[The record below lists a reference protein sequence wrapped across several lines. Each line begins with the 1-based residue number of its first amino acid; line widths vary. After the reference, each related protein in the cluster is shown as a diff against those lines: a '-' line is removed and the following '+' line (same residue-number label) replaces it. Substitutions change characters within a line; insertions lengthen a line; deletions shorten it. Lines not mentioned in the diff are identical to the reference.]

1 MKKDF
6 KRITRKF
13 LNKKEGLAAI
23 QTDFQSGSWSMG
35 GDIIISDCN
44 RNINLDFHVF
54 DSKNFADK
62 LEKIDILIKELS
74 AYRILMEEHFP
85 EFNKRKLEKSKERKL
100 TSKTVT
106 LEELLNDK

>member
-6 KRITRKF
+6 QRTTRKF

-54 DSKNFADK
+54 DSKDFANK
-62 LEKIDILIKELS
+62 LGKISILIEELS
-74 AYRILMEEHFP
+74 AYRSLMEKHFP
-85 EFNKRKLEKSKERKL
+85 EFNKKKTEQNKERKL
-100 TSKTVT
+100 ANKTVT
-106 LEELLNDK
+106 LEELLND